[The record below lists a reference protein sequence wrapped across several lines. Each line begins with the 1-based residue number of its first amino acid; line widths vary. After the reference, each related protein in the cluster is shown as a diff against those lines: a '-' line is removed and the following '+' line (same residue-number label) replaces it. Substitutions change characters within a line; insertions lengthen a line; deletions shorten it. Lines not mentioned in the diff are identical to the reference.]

1 MQRKTCQGQHTSGP
15 PQLGAQASATNPHQS
30 TVRTVEVKSTIANKN
45 QQCDEQRPTCSLC
58 VKRELTCTYV
68 TPPPRRKPAVDHL
81 PEDEKATPA
90 SGSTSSP
97 PPVSRLPRLEE
108 MHLFHHAFTVTSLS
122 FVKDELDREFWQSVL
137 PRIAT
142 GHDYVMDGSLAVA
155 ALHLASLEP
164 ERSSQ
169 WLETALTYQN
179 SAITGLSRH
188 LATSEQNYEAL
199 FSCSV
204 FNLIFVTAYPGIY
217 GDGNPVDPLSEIL
230 TMRSFLSGTAF
241 LFLQI
246 YHGEERTSID
256 PWIRRGKNRPPIS
269 KDRHANPSSLLFH
282 DP

>member
-1 MQRKTCQGQHTSGP
+1 MR
-15 PQLGAQASATNPHQS
+15 
-30 TVRTVEVKSTIANKN
+30 
-45 QQCDEQRPTCSLC
+45 
-58 VKRELTCTYV
+58 
-68 TPPPRRKPAVDHL
+68 
-81 PEDEKATPA
+81 
-90 SGSTSSP
+90 
-97 PPVSRLPRLEE
+97 
-108 MHLFHHAFTVTSLS
+108 LFHHAFTVTSLS